1 MIAQLRKRHF
11 RMWIAIAIVLPV
23 LTLIAYF
30 LSPSFPR
37 DDFYS
42 ENVSFPEL
50 LKSVVSEHYT
60 FNIKKNYTGGT
71 VLEIT
76 QISRINPAS
85 ELVTIEYRKNFS
97 KNKTKQSLG
106 IMGGNTTY
114 RFYLRDIQLPF
125 SVEVKDTIKK
135 EVLAKIDF

>member
-1 MIAQLRKRHF
+1 
-11 RMWIAIAIVLPV
+11 MWIAIAIVLPA
-23 LTLIAYF
+23 LTLIAYRM
-30 LSPSFPR
+30 SPPFPP

-42 ENVSFPEL
+42 QNISFPEL
-50 LKSVVSEHYT
+50 LKSMVSENYT

-71 VLEIT
+71 ILEIT

-97 KNKTKQSLG
+97 KNKSKQVLG
-106 IMGGNTTY
+106 IMGGNTSY

-125 SVEVKDTIKK
+125 SVEVKDTIKQ